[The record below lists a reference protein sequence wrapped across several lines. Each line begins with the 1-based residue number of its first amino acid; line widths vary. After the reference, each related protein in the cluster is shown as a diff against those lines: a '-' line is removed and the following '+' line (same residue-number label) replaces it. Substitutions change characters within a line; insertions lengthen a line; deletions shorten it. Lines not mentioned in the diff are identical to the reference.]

1 METRTEGAQQAT
13 GLWACPRGAAAL
25 TSQAAGKLVGGVF
38 HSPSC
43 TWNRTPK
50 RRSERPP
57 AASRQDPSGSTS
69 PRGPRAL
76 PASPTAQALPKPPP
90 GGPRLARRI
99 SANACVPSGGP
110 DSRFFYLLLPTWPTL
125 ASREAPR
132 RLRRAW
138 LGSRLSQEARHCGF
152 RSPHPC
158 LARAQQLG
166 ELSARAR
173 RQPLWA
179 SVSPLLSGWRS
190 DGHTAG
196 GEGTGDGLVGGGS
209 AVAACEG
216 RGAEEPRFL
225 LRSLSPRTF
234 THLHAQKRRGNAG
247 AASLA
252 ILGMEPANARTPVF
266 CKGHPQ
272 PVCLCACV
280 PVGEDK
286 PVLASRCTG
295 VRGAGSCVP
304 ICSAGTAAA
313 PGFGAFA
320 DPALVHGVVLTH
332 LPLRFEKC
340 PVRALELPMSPLALP
355 SLSLGYLL

>member
-1 METRTEGAQQAT
+1 PCIYILVLDFVRLIDEGDK
-13 GLWACPRGAAAL
+13 L
-25 TSQAAGKLVGGVF
+25 THREVSTIDEAPTTAGKSPLGPRSGFQPEGFGIWSFWILAVVF

-57 AASRQDPSGSTS
+57 AASRQDLSGSTS

-76 PASPTAQALPKPPP
+76 PASPTAQPLPKPPP

-166 ELSARAR
+166 ELSACAP

-196 GEGTGDGLVGGGS
+196 GGGEGTGDGLVGGGS
-209 AVAACEG
+209 TVAVYEG
-216 RGAEEPRFL
+216 RGAEEPCFL
-225 LRSLSPRTF
+225 LRALPF
-234 THLHAQKRRGNAG
+234 TADFYPLACTEEERKCWC
-247 AASLA
+247 SLA
-252 ILGMEPANARTPVF
+252 CHPRNGARQRQDPSLL
-266 CKGHPQ
+266 KGP
-272 PVCLCACV
+272 PTACV
-280 PVGEDK
+280 SVWVCRAVGEDK
-286 PVLASRCTG
+286 PV
-295 VRGAGSCVP
+295 
-304 ICSAGTAAA
+304 
-313 PGFGAFA
+313 F
-320 DPALVHGVVLTH
+320 
-332 LPLRFEKC
+332 
-340 PVRALELPMSPLALP
+340 
-355 SLSLGYLL
+355 

>member
-1 METRTEGAQQAT
+1 METRTEGEQRGT
-13 GLWACPRGAAAL
+13 GFWACPRGAAAL
-25 TSQAAGKLVGGVF
+25 TSQATGELVGGVF

-43 TWNRTPK
+43 TWKWTPK
-50 RRSERPP
+50 QRSERPP
-57 AASRQDPSGSTS
+57 AASRQDPSGSAS

-76 PASPTAQALPKPPP
+76 PASPTAQPLPKQPP

-125 ASREAPR
+125 ASQEAPR

-166 ELSARAR
+166 ELSARAP
-173 RQPLWA
+173 RQRLWA

-196 GEGTGDGLVGGGS
+196 GGGGGQRMGWL
-209 AVAACEG
+209 VV
-216 RGAEEPRFL
+216 GAQLLCVKGGVQRNPRFL

-234 THLHAQKRRGNAG
+234 THLHVQKRRGNAG
-247 AASLA
+247 AVSLA
-252 ILGMEPANARTPVF
+252 TLGMEPANARTPVF
-266 CKGHPQ
+266 CKDHPQ
-272 PVCLCACV
+272 PVCLCGC
-280 PVGEDK
+280 
-286 PVLASRCTG
+286 
-295 VRGAGSCVP
+295 AG
-304 ICSAGTAAA
+304 
-313 PGFGAFA
+313 
-320 DPALVHGVVLTH
+320 L
-332 LPLRFEKC
+332 
-340 PVRALELPMSPLALP
+340 
-355 SLSLGYLL
+355 